1 MKGYALLTLNQRTL
15 KGYIANQYIIIIKVL
30 NELLTDAKQVQP
42 IYQVKPI
49 CDDLFCFKKK
59 GIYYE
64 SKAYFQ
70 NLDSSNTQVTFSLH
84 KYQEKHQN
92 IF

>member
-1 MKGYALLTLNQRTL
+1 VKGYALLTLNQRTL

-59 GIYYE
+59 AFIM
-64 SKAYFQ
+64 KVK
-70 NLDSSNTQVTFSLH
+70 L
-84 KYQEKHQN
+84 
-92 IF
+92 IFRI